1 VINTNLSP
9 ILHRFQVWLI
19 TGQIFASDMG
29 LLHFN
34 ALAGVI
40 PADIAIS
47 DIYLTLDSFGYI
59 FVAENIDVFSH
70 FYVMGPE
77 GY

>member
-1 VINTNLSP
+1 
-9 ILHRFQVWLI
+9 
-19 TGQIFASDMG
+19 MG